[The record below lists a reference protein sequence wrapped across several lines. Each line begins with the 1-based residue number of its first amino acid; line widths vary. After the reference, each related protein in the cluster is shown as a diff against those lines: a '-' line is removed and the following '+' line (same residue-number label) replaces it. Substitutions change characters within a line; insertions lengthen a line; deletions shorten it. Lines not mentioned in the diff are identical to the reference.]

1 MTNEKIPTNQ
11 GLDELYLEKDG
22 AIATLVINRP
32 EKRNP
37 ISFRM
42 WQALPSLV
50 AEVEADD
57 AVKVLVLRG
66 AGDAA
71 FSAGAD
77 ISEFDR
83 YRADSEGARLYNEA
97 THDGERALVGLSKP
111 SIAMVR
117 GFCIGGGCELAL
129 ACDFRFSDTT
139 GRFGI
144 TPARLGIVYS
154 LTATKQLVDLVGPA
168 TAKYILFSGQHV
180 SAERALEVGLV
191 DELLAPEELNARTRE
206 FAELLASRSQYSIR
220 SMKQIIGRIVGGQVD
235 DDAETTAMRDESFD
249 TADYKEGVRAFLEK
263 RPPRFG

>member
-1 MTNEKIPTNQ
+1 MI
-11 GLDELYLEKDG
+11 DELQLRKDG
-22 AIATLVINRP
+22 AVATLVINRP

-42 WQALPSLV
+42 WQELPSLV
-50 AEVEADD
+50 ADVERDD
-57 AVKVLVLRG
+57 SIKVLVVRG

-77 ISEFDR
+77 IAEFDQ

-97 THDGERALVGLSKP
+97 THEGERALAGLSKP

-129 ACDFRFSDTT
+129 ACDFRFADST

-168 TAKYILFSGQHV
+168 TAKYILFSGQHLD
-180 SAERALEVGLV
+180 AERALQVGLI
-191 DELLAPEELNARTRE
+191 DELLAPEDLESRTRE
-206 FAELLASRSQYSIR
+206 FAELLVSRSQNSIR
-220 SMKQIIGRIVGGQVD
+220 SMKRIIGMITGGQVED
-235 DDAETTAMRDESFD
+235 DSTTISMRNDSFD

>member
-1 MTNEKIPTNQ
+1 MIN
-11 GLDELYLEKDG
+11 ELYLEKDG
-22 AIATLVINRP
+22 AIASLVINRP

-42 WQALPSLV
+42 WQELPALV
-50 AEVEADD
+50 AEVEADQ
-57 AVKVLVLRG
+57 AIKVLVLRG
-66 AGDAA
+66 AGEAA

-77 ISEFDR
+77 ISEFDK

-97 THDGERALVGLSKP
+97 THEGERALAGLSKP

-117 GFCIGGGCELAL
+117 GYCIGGGCEISL
-129 ACDFRFSDTT
+129 ACDFRFSDTS

-168 TAKYILFSGQHV
+168 TAKYILFSGKHLA
-180 SAERALEVGLV
+180 AERALQVGLI
-191 DELLAPEELNARTRE
+191 DELLEPEELEPHTRE
-206 FAELLASRSQYSIR
+206 FAELLASRSQHTIVN
-220 SMKQIIGRIVGGQVD
+220 MKKIIGLITAGQVED
-235 DDAETTAMRDESFD
+235 DERTIGMRNDSFD

>member
-1 MTNEKIPTNQ
+1 MQ
-11 GLDELYLEKDG
+11 GELYLEKNG
-22 AIATLVINRP
+22 PVATIVINRP

-37 ISFRM
+37 ISFSM
-42 WQALPSLV
+42 WRALPALV
-50 AEVEADD
+50 ADAEGDD
-57 AVKVLVLRG
+57 AIRVLVLRG
-66 AGDAA
+66 AGEAA

-97 THDGERALVGLSKP
+97 THLGERALAGFSKP

-168 TAKYILFSGQHV
+168 MAKYILFSGQHIA
-180 SAERALEVGLV
+180 AERALEVGLI
-191 DELLAPEELNARTRE
+191 DELLAPEELSARTRE
-206 FAELLASRSQYSIR
+206 FAELLASRSQHSIR
-220 SMKQIIGRIVGGQVD
+220 SMKRIIGRITAGQTD
-235 DDAETTAMRDESFD
+235 DDEETIAMRNDSFD

>member
-1 MTNEKIPTNQ
+1 M
-11 GLDELYLEKDG
+11 LDELYLEKDG
-22 AIATLVINRP
+22 SIATLVINRP

-42 WQALPSLV
+42 WQELPSLV
-50 AEVEADD
+50 AEVERDD
-57 AVKVLVLRG
+57 QIKVLVLRG

-83 YRADSEGARLYNEA
+83 FRADSEGARLYNQA
-97 THDGERALVGLSKP
+97 THEGERALAGMSKP

-117 GFCIGGGCELAL
+117 GYCIGGGCEIAL

-168 TAKYILFSGQHV
+168 TAKYILFSGQHLP
-180 SAERALEVGLV
+180 AQRALQVGLV
-191 DELLAPEELNARTRE
+191 DELLQPDELAPRTRE
-206 FAELLASRSQYSIR
+206 FAELLAGRSQHTIVN
-220 SMKQIIGRIVGGQVD
+220 MKAIIGLISAGQVED
-235 DDAETTAMRDESFD
+235 DERTLRMRNDSFD
-249 TADYKEGVRAFLEK
+249 GEDYKEGVRAFLEK
-263 RPPRFG
+263 RPPQFK

>member
-1 MTNEKIPTNQ
+1 MQ
-11 GLDELYLEKDG
+11 DDLYLEKDG
-22 AIATLVINRP
+22 AVAWLVLNRP

-37 ISFRM
+37 ISYAM
-42 WQALPSLV
+42 WRKLPDLV
-50 AEVEADD
+50 AEVEGDD
-57 AVKVLVLRG
+57 SLKVLVVKG
-66 AGDAA
+66 AGEKA

-83 YRADSEGARLYNEA
+83 YRADSEGARVYNEA
-97 THDGERALVGLSKP
+97 THVGERALAGMKKP

-168 TAKYILFSGQHV
+168 VAKYILFSGEHLP
-180 SAERALEVGLV
+180 AERAYEVGLV
-191 DELLAPEELNARTRE
+191 DELLEPQELEGRTVE
-206 FAELLASRSQYSIR
+206 FAQLLASRSQHTIR
-220 SMKQIIGRIVGGQVD
+220 SMKRIIGLIAAGQVED
-235 DDAETTAMRDESFD
+235 DERTLKMRNDSFD
-249 TADYKEGVRAFLEK
+249 GEDYKEGVRAFLEK
-263 RPPRFG
+263 RPPRFD

>member
-1 MTNEKIPTNQ
+1 MQ
-11 GLDELYLEKDG
+11 GELYLEKNG
-22 AIATLVINRP
+22 PVATLVINRP

-37 ISFRM
+37 ISFSM

-50 AEVEADD
+50 AEVERDD
-57 AVKVLVLRG
+57 AIKVLVLRG
-66 AGDAA
+66 AGEAA

-77 ISEFDR
+77 ISEFEKF
-83 YRADSEGARLYNEA
+83 RADSEGARRYNEA
-97 THDGERALVGLSKP
+97 THEGERALAGLSKP

-129 ACDFRFSDTT
+129 ACDFRFADTS

-168 TAKYILFSGQHV
+168 TAKYILFSGQHIG
-180 SAERALEVGLV
+180 AERALEVGLI
-191 DELLAPEELNARTRE
+191 DELLAPEELAARTRE
-206 FAELLASRSQYSIR
+206 FAELLASRSQHSIR
-220 SMKQIIGRIVGGQVD
+220 TMKQIIGRIAAGQTD
-235 DDAETTAMRDESFD
+235 DDADTIAMRNDSFD

>member
-1 MTNEKIPTNQ
+1 MQ
-11 GLDELYLEKDG
+11 GELYLEKNG
-22 AIATLVINRP
+22 PVATMVINRP

-37 ISFRM
+37 ISFSM
-42 WQALPSLV
+42 WQALPALV
-50 AEVEADD
+50 ADAENDD
-57 AVKVLVLRG
+57 AIRVLVLRG
-66 AGDAA
+66 AGEAA

-77 ISEFDR
+77 ISEFDK

-97 THDGERALVGLSKP
+97 THLGERALAGFSKP

-129 ACDFRFSDTT
+129 ACDFRFSDTS

-168 TAKYILFSGQHV
+168 MAKYILFSGQHIT
-180 SAERALEVGLV
+180 AERALEVGLI
-191 DELLAPEELNARTRE
+191 DELLAPEELSARTRE
-206 FAELLASRSQYSIR
+206 FAELLASRSQHSIR
-220 SMKQIIGRIVGGQVD
+220 SMKEIIGRITAGQTD
-235 DDAETTAMRDESFD
+235 DDEETIAMRNDSFD